1 MSKAEDRLLRDLS
14 GAAYMTDEDRAAV
27 AREKEL
33 AMVTN
38 TGELSAYKDV
48 RKKKIYVAHRGTKE
62 KRDLSA
68 DLAVA
73 AGAERYH
80 PRFQRATKKVK
91 LIQEE
96 NPDYELVQTGH
107 SLGGALAQHVG
118 KRTKSSR
125 VVTFNKGAGLGSL
138 FRERSRNQT
147 DYTNVFDPVSI
158 LSLRQTGGKSKKQL
172 KVSGKSP
179 HDIRSST
186 SSFL

>member
-1 MSKAEDRLLRDLS
+1 
-14 GAAYMTDEDRAAV
+14 MTDDDRAAV
-27 AREKEL
+27 ARENEL

-48 RKKKIYVAHRGTKE
+48 KKKKIYVAHRGTKE

-68 DLAVA
+68 DVA
-73 AGAERYH
+73 IAFGAEKYH
-80 PRFQRATKKVK
+80 PRFKRATKRVK

-118 KRTKSSR
+118 KRTKSDR

-138 FRERSRNQT
+138 FRGRAKRQT
-147 DYTNVFDPVSI
+147 DYANVFDPVSF
-158 LSLRQTGGKSKKQL
+158 LSLRQSGGKSRQQMKIK
-172 KVSGKSP
+172 GKSP